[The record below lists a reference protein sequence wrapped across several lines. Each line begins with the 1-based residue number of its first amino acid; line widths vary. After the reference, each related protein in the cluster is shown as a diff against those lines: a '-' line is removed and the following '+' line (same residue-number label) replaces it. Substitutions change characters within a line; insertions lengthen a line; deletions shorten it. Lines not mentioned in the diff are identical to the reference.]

1 LSFVSLEIKNVQYLQ
16 GSMYIFGIYAGGD
29 NTLDSN
35 TLITFITLGAAGD
48 LTMVGTSP
56 LGPVLGLTSGGFA
69 PKAKDRYLWRDG

>member
-1 LSFVSLEIKNVQYLQ
+1 MGLPWIDLEIKNVQYLQ
-16 GSMYIFGIYAGGD
+16 GSFWSLCSGY

-48 LTMVGTSP
+48 LTMVRTSP

-69 PKAKDRYLWRDG
+69 PKTKDRYLLRDG